1 MTSRSSS
8 SPKSTSSPASKQ
20 FRYPKMPGTLRADV
34 LAVLLASDDMT
45 GIESIFDQRKQS
57 LSTVIRA
64 LIRKYGW
71 PIERRDFPTNTADG
85 RAGWA
90 SVYCLPQEVIDA
102 ALAGAGRDWLD
113 GVRAARTARRRRPL
127 RTPAGVKKTSSAAG
141 EEGEED

>member
-1 MTSRSSS
+1 MSTVSNSSS
-8 SPKSTSSPASKQ
+8 KT

-102 ALAGAGRDWLD
+102 ALAGTGRDWLE
-113 GVRAARTARRRRPL
+113 GVRAARSARRRRPL
-127 RTPAGVKKTSSAAG
+127 RSPGAAKARAVAAP
-141 EEGEED
+141 EEGDGE

>member
-1 MTSRSSS
+1 MTTRST
-8 SPKSTSSPASKQ
+8 STSSASSKT

-102 ALAGAGRDWLD
+102 ALAGSGRDWLD
-113 GVRAARTARRRRPL
+113 GVRAAQAARRRRPL
-127 RTPAGVKKTSSAAG
+127 RSPSGAKSKASVAPGDGDDACP
-141 EEGEED
+141 E

>member
-1 MTSRSSS
+1 VSNSSAS
-8 SPKSTSSPASKQ
+8 SKP

-34 LAVLLASDDMT
+34 LAVLLASEDMT

-102 ALAGAGRDWLD
+102 ALAGSGRDWLD
-113 GVRAARTARRRRPL
+113 GVRAARAARRRRPL
-127 RTPAGVKKTSSAAG
+127 RAPAIAKSKLSVAVEDGD
-141 EEGEED
+141 EE